1 MPLAT
6 AAYFWAGGLAIIYLV
21 VLITAGVMTFRNRH
35 LWLFVFGFFVP
46 LLWLIGAIMRPKP
59 GY

>member
-6 AAYFWAGGLAIIYLV
+6 AAYFWIGGLGIIYLI
-21 VLITAGVMTFRNRH
+21 VLVTAGVMTFRNRH
-35 LWLFVFGFFVP
+35 IWLFVFGFFIP